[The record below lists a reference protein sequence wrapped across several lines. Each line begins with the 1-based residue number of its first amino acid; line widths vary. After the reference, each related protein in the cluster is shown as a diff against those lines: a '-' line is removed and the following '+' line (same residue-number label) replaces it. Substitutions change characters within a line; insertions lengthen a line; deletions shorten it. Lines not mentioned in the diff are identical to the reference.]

1 MSWSAMKSAAR
12 ADAQERINQG
22 QKMAEQG
29 EAMTLNPQTPEDYE
43 QGQRMQAEAA
53 GISAE
58 GQARANSI
66 EQWQNDGHLP
76 NVEGGGMFDD
86 ITKGVT
92 ERMDD
97 KTRTAI
103 DTHGVKDKAEAQHL
117 EQNPHAELLA
127 PEAEQSDPEQGDF
140 HTPSTDPEQQVEDDG
155 QTIEGT
161 AEDITD
167 QKAIEHTP
175 EETPPE
181 PEQEQS
187 M

>member
-1 MSWSAMKSAAR
+1 MKSSAM
-12 ADAQERINQG
+12 ADAKERIAKG
-22 QKMAEQG
+22 QTMAEQG

-58 GQARANSI
+58 GQAMANSV
-66 EQWQNDGHLP
+66 EQWQDDGHLP

-86 ITKGVT
+86 ITKGAT

-97 KTRTAI
+97 MTRTAI
-103 DTHGVKDKAEAQHL
+103 DTHGVQDQAEAQYL

-127 PEAEQSDPEQGDF
+127 PEAEQPEQAQGDF
-140 HTPSTDPEQQVEDDG
+140 HTPEPDQEQSEDNS
-155 QTIEGT
+155 QTFEGT